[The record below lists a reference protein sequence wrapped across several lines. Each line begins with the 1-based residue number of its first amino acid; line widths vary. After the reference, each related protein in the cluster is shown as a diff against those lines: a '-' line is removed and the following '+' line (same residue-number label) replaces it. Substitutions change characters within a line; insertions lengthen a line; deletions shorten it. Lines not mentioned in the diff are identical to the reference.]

1 MEKNV
6 TEFIIDD
13 MEQSNTIEEL
23 KSYYIDVSNWFVGNV
38 MLGVDKDELCEYYDI
53 SVKYQFNYL
62 DDFLKRNYFLDIDDT
77 NYGMSEQI
85 DDYIRFK
92 ILNN

>member
-38 MLGVDKDELCEYYDI
+38 MLGVDKDELGEYYDI
-53 SVKYQFNYL
+53 SVKYQFDYL
-62 DDFLKRNYFLDIDDT
+62 ALLSYRLVVASTFFHRGFYAW
-77 NYGMSEQI
+77 
-85 DDYIRFK
+85 
-92 ILNN
+92 ILFCEYQVLVQLN

>member
-23 KSYYIDVSNWFVGNV
+23 KSYYIDVSNWFVGN
-38 MLGVDKDELCEYYDI
+38 LLI
-53 SVKYQFNYL
+53 F
-62 DDFLKRNYFLDIDDT
+62 
-77 NYGMSEQI
+77 
-85 DDYIRFK
+85 
-92 ILNN
+92 

>member
-23 KSYYIDVSNWFVGNV
+23 NHIISMYQIGLQV
-38 MLGVDKDELCEYYDI
+38 M
-53 SVKYQFNYL
+53 
-62 DDFLKRNYFLDIDDT
+62 
-77 NYGMSEQI
+77 
-85 DDYIRFK
+85 
-92 ILNN
+92 